1 MTPNQGPEEIVTY
14 SNEHKKRT
22 DAGQVFVEF
31 LLLFIAVI
39 GMSFIIVRVTNSN
52 LADRWEQ
59 TVNLIV
65 SPSQVKLR

>member
-1 MTPNQGPEEIVTY
+1 MTQDVGPAKTITPIPHETK
-14 SNEHKKRT
+14 SN

-59 TVNLIV
+59 IVNLVV

>member
-1 MTPNQGPEEIVTY
+1 MTQDVGPVEIVAT
-14 SNEHKKRT
+14 NPLRT
-22 DAGQVFVEF
+22 KTNDAGQVFVEF

-59 TVNLIV
+59 IVNLIA